1 MCKQHQTTKVQQKED
16 NVGNHFATIW
26 RRLLKLQLRIQKW
39 ANRTKPKRSAEWKQ
53 TRETIRQFMLIQSM
67 NRNKLQQLW
76 KTEQTNTEPPPLFLP
91 HHSYKNK
98 KEEEK
103 RKGPIVIVRE
113 THKTTHNHQNFAV
126 TEFLMNLILSPYNIK
141 L

>member
-76 KTEQTNTEPPPLFLP
+76 KTEQTNTEPPPSLP
-91 HHSYKNK
+91 AAPLIQKQKRRGK
-98 KEEEK
+98 KK
-103 RKGPIVIVRE
+103 RSHCNSKRDPQDYPQSPELCCYRVSNE
-113 THKTTHNHQNFAV
+113 S
-126 TEFLMNLILSPYNIK
+126 NLIAL
-141 L
+141 